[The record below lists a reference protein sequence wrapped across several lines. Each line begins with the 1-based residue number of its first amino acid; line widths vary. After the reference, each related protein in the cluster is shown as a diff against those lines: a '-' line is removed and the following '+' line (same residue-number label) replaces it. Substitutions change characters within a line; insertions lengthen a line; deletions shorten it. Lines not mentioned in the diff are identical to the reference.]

1 MKQPTH
7 LKFLVMAT
15 LIAGCGSNKSA
26 KKESQMPDIIDP
38 VKLAEDQRFFADS
51 IKPILDKHCL
61 SCHSLASPAEGYE
74 YETYEGSRSNIL
86 EGIESIESGEMPPP
100 GYPKVPE
107 AQLEILKSWVGK
119 SY

>member
-1 MKQPTH
+1 MRRPSSHYLRT
-7 LKFLVMAT
+7 
-15 LIAGCGSNKSA
+15 NY
-26 KKESQMPDIIDP
+26 
-38 VKLAEDQRFFADS
+38 VK
-51 IKPILDKHCL
+51 
-61 SCHSLASPAEGYE
+61 GYE